1 MKVLALAH
9 DLVDDDDARFAA
21 LRPAE
26 ARMVWELS
34 QADLLREVYF
44 RADHPSGVLVFE
56 VPDAAA
62 ARAAIDRLP
71 LVAAGLIDF
80 ELIPLMPYPGFARLF
95 REA

>member
-9 DLVDDDDARFAA
+9 DLVEADDARFAE

-34 QADLLREVYF
+34 QADVLREVYF

-56 VPDAAA
+56 VPDVAA